1 MTTFTKTLEAI
12 RSENRELTERLLGTI
27 RAIKC
32 TDPNECRYHRHGE
45 EHDLCTWASESSGA
59 MDSLRNAPNWLRADA
74 IRLGP
79 IRKTDCEGCL
89 AFAPM
94 LADMLP
100 IAQP

>member
-1 MTTFTKTLEAI
+1 MTTFTKTIEAI
-12 RSENRELTERLLGTI
+12 GSENGETI
-27 RAIKC
+27 RAIRC

-45 EHDLCTWASESSGA
+45 EHDLCTWASSGA

-74 IRLGP
+74 IRFGP
-79 IRKTDCEGCL
+79 IRRTDCEGCS

-94 LADMLP
+94 LADDMLP

>member
-1 MTTFTKTLEAI
+1 MTTL
-12 RSENRELTERLLGTI
+12 

-32 TDPNECRYHRHGE
+32 TDPHGCRYYRHGE
-45 EHDLCTWASESSGA
+45 EHDFCTWASSGD
-59 MDSLRNAPNWLRADA
+59 MDNSLRKAPNWLRADA
-74 IRLGP
+74 IRFGP
-79 IRKTDCEGCL
+79 IRKNDCEGCS